1 MAAIPFPVLSWWS
14 RTYNCVSDFVIR
26 YRFEKSCLAMCY
38 HNCIERLFLI
48 NDLDI
53 VAAKKNY
60 VTLFSLT
67 KNRSFDS
74 KSKHLKCRC
83 FKLSQ
88 ISLFHFE
95 SLEMIKLIHE
105 KMFVPFMNCRV
116 KDTLCRNCFTITLPT
131 IFLHKGTSYFIDDWL
146 ILFSTVSFW
155 TLRYNH
161 SNQPT
166 TGFETFFPMYI
177 DRTSF

>member
-88 ISLFHFE
+88 ISIFHSEWYLSFVT
-95 SLEMIKLIHE
+95 LIVR
-105 KMFVPFMNCRV
+105 KTRLIYDKKFVAIMNCRV
-116 KDTLCRNCFTITLPT
+116 KDILCRNCFTITLPT
-131 IFLHKGTSYFIDDWL
+131 ILLHKGTS
-146 ILFSTVSFW
+146 
-155 TLRYNH
+155 
-161 SNQPT
+161 
-166 TGFETFFPMYI
+166 
-177 DRTSF
+177 

>member
-88 ISLFHFE
+88 ISIFHSAWYLSFVT
-95 SLEMIKLIHE
+95 LI
-105 KMFVPFMNCRV
+105 V
-116 KDTLCRNCFTITLPT
+116 RNTWQSGFYLLWIVGLKISYVVIVLPLPCLQYCYT
-131 IFLHKGTSYFIDDWL
+131 K
-146 ILFSTVSFW
+146 V
-155 TLRYNH
+155 LR
-161 SNQPT
+161 S
-166 TGFETFFPMYI
+166 
-177 DRTSF
+177 S

>member
-88 ISLFHFE
+88 ISIFHSE
-95 SLEMIKLIHE
+95 WYVIHD
-105 KMFVPFMNCRV
+105 KVVVPIMNCRV
-116 KDTLCRNCFTITLPT
+116 KDILCRNCFTITLPT
-131 IFLHKGTSYFIDDWL
+131 ILLHKGTS
-146 ILFSTVSFW
+146 
-155 TLRYNH
+155 
-161 SNQPT
+161 
-166 TGFETFFPMYI
+166 
-177 DRTSF
+177 